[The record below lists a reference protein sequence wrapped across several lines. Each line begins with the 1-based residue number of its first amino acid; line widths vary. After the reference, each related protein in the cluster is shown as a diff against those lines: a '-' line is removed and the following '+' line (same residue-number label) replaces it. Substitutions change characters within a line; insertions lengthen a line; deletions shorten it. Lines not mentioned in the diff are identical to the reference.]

1 MQREACLPKQPW
13 VSISTYTSFLYL
25 SFQYYRLHSTLFRD
39 IDESLLYSTDSDEED
54 PFFLMSPSAAKAK
67 ECGSGGQRLLAD
79 SLLSLAAVGGGSR
92 GRCID
97 QGHKTPFFSPPK
109 KHRTAEEINSTFLGC
124 TVTQVSGHML
134 KGSPSTQQAA
144 LSVLADLAMPDN
156 NVSKIIVSSKAVN
169 GTPTQGMSQDTC
181 KLLLHSK
188 KITKSG

>member
-1 MQREACLPKQPW
+1 MH
-13 VSISTYTSFLYL
+13 IYFFLYL
-25 SFQYYRLHSTLFRD
+25 SFQYYYLHSTLFRD

-54 PFFLMSPSAAKAK
+54 PFFLMLPSAVEAN
-67 ECGSGGQRLLAD
+67 ERGSGGQRLMAD
-79 SLLSLAAVGGGSR
+79 LLLSLAAVGGGSR

-144 LSVLADLAMPDN
+144 LSGMP
-156 NVSKIIVSSKAVN
+156 
-169 GTPTQGMSQDTC
+169 
-181 KLLLHSK
+181 K
-188 KITKSG
+188 KCV